1 MCSAGPGPR
10 DSRSAAFLM
19 AAARLPVWW
28 GTENGKEVRAVR
40 RNANGLTD
48 NQQAFCD
55 EYLIDRNA
63 TRAYK
68 AAYPRVKNDETAK
81 ACGSRLLTKANVS
94 AYIAAQEAAIH
105 DASIASATEVRQFLT
120 SVMRGEVTESVP
132 VFVMRGV
139 QELADAPAGL
149 TPRIRAAELLGK
161 VMGLFT
167 DQVSVSVAEM
177 PKITVCQDGSA
188 FVENEE

>member
-1 MCSAGPGPR
+1 M
-10 DSRSAAFLM
+10 
-19 AAARLPVWW
+19 
-28 GTENGKEVRAVR
+28 R

-68 AAYPRVKNDETAK
+68 AAYPRIKNDNTAST
-81 ACGSRLLTKANVS
+81 AGTRLLRNVRVS
-94 AYIAAQEAAIH
+94 AYIAAQEAALH

-120 SVMRGEVTESVP
+120 SVMRGEATEQVP
-132 VFVMRGV
+132 LFIMRGI
-139 QELADAPAGL
+139 QELSEAPAGMNS
-149 TPRIRAAELLGK
+149 RIRAAELLGK

-167 DQVSVSVAEM
+167 DQVNVSVAAM

-188 FVENEE
+188 WVDEAASTGSASGRVVGFAQECGE